1 MFRDAEEE
9 LQRLEEELLS
19 VDEEEELD
27 EEEYDEDEEEYE
39 EYDEDFDEEDFDEE
53 EDDEDFEEEDE
64 VIQPVVKGYKV
75 YNSDH
80 CDVNL
85 DRYSEDVY
93 RGRRSGCLAWVFA
106 GLTVALLAVLYLYLK
121 QGGYL

>member
-1 MFRDAEEE
+1 MFRDTEEE
-9 LQRLEEELLS
+9 LQRLEEELLAA
-19 VDEEEELD
+19 DEEELDEEELD
-27 EEEYDEDEEEYE
+27 EEEYDE
-39 EYDEDFDEEDFDEE
+39 EEDFDEE
-53 EDDEDFEEEDE
+53 YDDDEDDEDFEEEDE
-64 VIQPVVKGYKV
+64 VIVPALKGYKV
-75 YNSDH
+75 YNSDR

-106 GLTVALLAVLYLYLK
+106 GLTVALLVVLYLYLK

>member
-19 VDEEEELD
+19 ADE
-27 EEEYDEDEEEYE
+27 EEEYDEDEEC
-39 EYDEDFDEEDFDEE
+39 DEDFDEEYD

-64 VIQPVVKGYKV
+64 VIVPAPKGYKV
-75 YNSDH
+75 YNSDR

-85 DRYSEDVY
+85 ECYSEEVY

-106 GLTVALLAVLYLYLK
+106 GLTVALLVVLYLYLK